1 MRSMLFAPGNK
12 YELLQK
18 FSKIQPDIA
27 IIDLEDAVPDSEKQV
42 ARENLQKY
50 AQEDKTAVTT
60 YVRVNALVSQH
71 FEEDI
76 RSIPPQIAG
85 IVIPKVNDAS
95 DIERATQAIE
105 RNSVSAK
112 ILVGI
117 ETVKGL
123 MSVQDIFGTASVFA
137 AYFGAEDY
145 VHDLGGLRTD
155 GNDEVLFART
165 QIGISSRLFGVP
177 VVDQIV
183 ADFSD
188 SERFMKEAQQAKSLG
203 FTGKLCI
210 HPSQV
215 PLANQSFS
223 STPEEIQQAIELLK
237 VYDEAVANGTAS
249 IVHDGQMVDEALAKQ
264 ARRILSQNTLCYRH
278 GRN

>member
-1 MRSMLFAPGNK
+1 MNQKMRSMLFAPGNK

-50 AQEDKTAVTT
+50 AQEDKTAATT

-71 FEEDI
+71 FEKDI

-145 VHDLGGLRTD
+145 IHDLGGLRTD

-183 ADFSD
+183 ADFSN

-249 IVHDGQMVDEALAKQ
+249 IVHNGQMVDEALAKQ
-264 ARRILSQNTLCYRH
+264 ARRILSQN
-278 GRN
+278 ND

>member
-1 MRSMLFAPGNK
+1 MNQKMRSMLFAPGNK

-50 AQEDKTAVTT
+50 AQEDKTAATT

-145 VHDLGGLRTD
+145 IHDLGGLRTD

-237 VYDEAVANGTAS
+237 VYDEAVTNGTAS
-249 IVHDGQMVDEALAKQ
+249 IVHNGQMVDEALAKQ
-264 ARRILSQNTLCYRH
+264 ARRILSQN
-278 GRN
+278 ND

>member
-1 MRSMLFAPGNK
+1 MSQKMRSMLFAPGNK

-50 AQEDKTAVTT
+50 AQEDKAAVTT

-249 IVHDGQMVDEALAKQ
+249 IVHNGQMVDEALAKQ
-264 ARRILSQNTLCYRH
+264 ARRILSQN
-278 GRN
+278 ND

>member
-1 MRSMLFAPGNK
+1 MNQKMRSMLFAPGNK

-50 AQEDKTAVTT
+50 AQEDKTAATT

-145 VHDLGGLRTD
+145 IHDLGGLRTD

-183 ADFSD
+183 ADFSN

-249 IVHDGQMVDEALAKQ
+249 IVHNGQMVDEALAKQ
-264 ARRILSQNTLCYRH
+264 ARRILSQN
-278 GRN
+278 ND

>member
-1 MRSMLFAPGNK
+1 MSQKMRSMLFAPGNK

-50 AQEDKTAVTT
+50 AQEDKTAATT

-145 VHDLGGLRTD
+145 IHDLGGLRTD

-249 IVHDGQMVDEALAKQ
+249 IVHNGQMVDEALAKQ
-264 ARRILSQNTLCYRH
+264 ARRILSQN
-278 GRN
+278 ND

>member
-1 MRSMLFAPGNK
+1 MSQKMRSMLFAPGNK

-27 IIDLEDAVPDSEKQV
+27 IIDLEDAVPDSEKKV

-105 RNSVSAK
+105 RYSVSAK

-145 VHDLGGLRTD
+145 IHDLGGLRTD

-223 STPEEIQQAIELLK
+223 STPEEIQQALELLK

-249 IVHDGQMVDEALAKQ
+249 IVHNGQMVDEALAKQ
-264 ARRILSQNTLCYRH
+264 ARRILSQN
-278 GRN
+278 ND

>member
-1 MRSMLFAPGNK
+1 MSQKMRSMLFAPGNK

-188 SERFMKEAQQAKSLG
+188 SERFMKEAKQAKSLG

-264 ARRILSQNTLCYRH
+264 ARRILSQN
-278 GRN
+278 ND

>member
-1 MRSMLFAPGNK
+1 MNQKMRSMLFAPGNK

-50 AQEDKTAVTT
+50 AQEDKTAATT

-112 ILVGI
+112 VLVGI

-145 VHDLGGLRTD
+145 IHDLGGLRTD

-249 IVHDGQMVDEALAKQ
+249 IVHNGQMVDEALAKQ
-264 ARRILSQNTLCYRH
+264 ARRILSQN
-278 GRN
+278 ND

>member
-1 MRSMLFAPGNK
+1 MSQKMRSMLFAPGNK

-27 IIDLEDAVPDSEKQV
+27 IIDLEDAVPNSEKQV
-42 ARENLQKY
+42 ARDNLQKY
-50 AQEDKTAVTT
+50 AQQDKTAATT
-60 YVRVNALVSQH
+60 YVRVNALVSEH

-76 RSIPPQIAG
+76 RSMPPQIAG
-85 IVIPKVNDAS
+85 IVIPKVNDPS

-145 VHDLGGLRTD
+145 IHDLGGLRTD

-188 SERFMKEAQQAKSLG
+188 SQRFMKEAQQAKSLG

-223 STPEEIQQAIELLK
+223 STPEEIQQATELLK
-237 VYDEAVANGTAS
+237 IYDEAVANGTAS
-249 IVHDGQMVDEALAKQ
+249 IVHNGQMVDEALAKQ
-264 ARRILSQNTLCYRH
+264 ARRILSQN
-278 GRN
+278 ND

>member
-1 MRSMLFAPGNK
+1 MTQKMRSMLFAPGNK
-12 YELLQK
+12 YELLQN

-27 IIDLEDAVPDSEKQV
+27 IIDLEDAVPDSEKQE

-50 AQEDKTAVTT
+50 AQEQNKNATTT
-60 YVRVNALVSQH
+60 YVRVNALISQH

-105 RNSVSAK
+105 RYSVSAK

-145 VHDLGGLRTD
+145 IHDLGGLRTD

-183 ADFSD
+183 ADFSN

-223 STPEEIQQAIELLK
+223 STPEEIQQALELLK

-249 IVHDGQMVDEALAKQ
+249 IVHNGQMVDEALAKQ
-264 ARRILSQNTLCYRH
+264 ARRILSQN
-278 GRN
+278 ND

>member
-1 MRSMLFAPGNK
+1 MNQKMRSMLFAPGNK

-50 AQEDKTAVTT
+50 AQEDKTAATT

-145 VHDLGGLRTD
+145 IHDLGGLRTD

-223 STPEEIQQAIELLK
+223 STPLEIQQAIELLK

-249 IVHDGQMVDEALAKQ
+249 IVHNGQMVDEALAKQ
-264 ARRILSQNTLCYRH
+264 ARRILSQN
-278 GRN
+278 ND

>member
-1 MRSMLFAPGNK
+1 MSQKMRSMLFAPGNK

-145 VHDLGGLRTD
+145 IHDLGGLRTD
-155 GNDEVLFART
+155 GNNEVLFART

-183 ADFSD
+183 ADFSN

-237 VYDEAVANGTAS
+237 VYDAAVANGTAS
-249 IVHDGQMVDEALAKQ
+249 IVHNGQMVDEALAKQ
-264 ARRILSQNTLCYRH
+264 ARRILSQN
-278 GRN
+278 ND

>member
-1 MRSMLFAPGNK
+1 MSQKMRSMLFAPGNK
-12 YELLQK
+12 YELLKK

-27 IIDLEDAVPDSEKQV
+27 IIDLEDAVPNSEKQV

-50 AQEDKTAVTT
+50 AQEDKTAATT
-60 YVRVNALVSQH
+60 YVRVNALVSEH

-76 RSIPPQIAG
+76 RSMPPQIAG
-85 IVIPKVNDAS
+85 IVIPKVNDPS

-145 VHDLGGLRTD
+145 IHDLGGLRTD

-264 ARRILSQNTLCYRH
+264 ARRILSQN
-278 GRN
+278 ND

>member
-1 MRSMLFAPGNK
+1 MSQKMRSMLFAPGNK

-50 AQEDKTAVTT
+50 AQEDKTAATT

-105 RNSVSAK
+105 RYSVSAK

-145 VHDLGGLRTD
+145 IHDLGGLRTD

-223 STPEEIQQAIELLK
+223 STPEEIQQALELLK

-249 IVHDGQMVDEALAKQ
+249 IVYNGQMVDEALAKQ
-264 ARRILSQNTLCYRH
+264 ARRILSQN
-278 GRN
+278 ND

>member
-1 MRSMLFAPGNK
+1 MNQKMRSMLFAPGNK

-264 ARRILSQNTLCYRH
+264 ARRILSQN
-278 GRN
+278 ND

>member
-1 MRSMLFAPGNK
+1 MNQKMRSMLFAPGNK

-50 AQEDKTAVTT
+50 AQKDKTAATT

-145 VHDLGGLRTD
+145 IHDLGGLRTD

-249 IVHDGQMVDEALAKQ
+249 IVHNGQMVDEALAKQ
-264 ARRILSQNTLCYRH
+264 ARRILSQN
-278 GRN
+278 ND

>member
-1 MRSMLFAPGNK
+1 MSQKMRSMLFAPGNK

-50 AQEDKTAVTT
+50 AQEDKTAATT

-105 RNSVSAK
+105 RYSVSAK

-145 VHDLGGLRTD
+145 IHDLGGLRTD

-249 IVHDGQMVDEALAKQ
+249 IVHNGQMVDEALAKQ
-264 ARRILSQNTLCYRH
+264 ARRILSQN
-278 GRN
+278 ND

>member
-1 MRSMLFAPGNK
+1 MSQKMRSMLFAPGNK

-18 FSKIQPDIA
+18 FSKIEPDIA
-27 IIDLEDAVPDSEKQV
+27 IIDLEDAVPNSEKQV

-50 AQEDKTAVTT
+50 AQEDKTAATT
-60 YVRVNALVSQH
+60 YVRVNALVSEH

-76 RSIPPQIAG
+76 RSMPPQIAG
-85 IVIPKVNDAS
+85 IVIPKVNDPS

-145 VHDLGGLRTD
+145 IHDLGGLRTD

-249 IVHDGQMVDEALAKQ
+249 IVYNGQMVDEALAKQ
-264 ARRILSQNTLCYRH
+264 ARRILSQN
-278 GRN
+278 ND

>member
-1 MRSMLFAPGNK
+1 MNQKMRSMLFAPGNK

-50 AQEDKTAVTT
+50 AQEDKTAATT

-145 VHDLGGLRTD
+145 IHDLGGLRTD

-249 IVHDGQMVDEALAKQ
+249 IVHNGQMVDEALAKQ
-264 ARRILSQNTLCYRH
+264 ARRILSQN
-278 GRN
+278 ND

>member
-1 MRSMLFAPGNK
+1 MSQKMRSMLFAPGNK

-105 RNSVSAK
+105 RYSVSAK

-145 VHDLGGLRTD
+145 IHDLGGLRTD

-223 STPEEIQQAIELLK
+223 STPEEIQQALELLK

-249 IVHDGQMVDEALAKQ
+249 IVHNGQMVDEALAKQ
-264 ARRILSQNTLCYRH
+264 ARRILSQN
-278 GRN
+278 ND

>member
-1 MRSMLFAPGNK
+1 MSQKMRSMLFAPGNK

-50 AQEDKTAVTT
+50 AQKDKTAATT

-145 VHDLGGLRTD
+145 IHDLGGLRTD

-249 IVHDGQMVDEALAKQ
+249 IVHNGQMVDEALAKQ
-264 ARRILSQNTLCYRH
+264 ARRILSQDND
-278 GRN
+278 

>member
-1 MRSMLFAPGNK
+1 MSQKMRSMLFAPGNK

-27 IIDLEDAVPDSEKQV
+27 IIDLEDAVPNSEKQV

-50 AQEDKTAVTT
+50 AQEDKTAATT

-145 VHDLGGLRTD
+145 IHDLGGLRTD

-183 ADFSD
+183 ADFSN

-237 VYDEAVANGTAS
+237 VYDAAVANGTAS
-249 IVHDGQMVDEALAKQ
+249 IVHNGQMVDEALAKQ
-264 ARRILSQNTLCYRH
+264 ARRILSQN
-278 GRN
+278 ND

>member
-1 MRSMLFAPGNK
+1 MSQKMRSMLFAPGNK

-123 MSVQDIFGTASVFA
+123 MSIQDIFGTASVFA

-145 VHDLGGLRTD
+145 IHDLGGLRTD

-183 ADFSD
+183 ADFSN

-223 STPEEIQQAIELLK
+223 STPEEIQLALELLK

-249 IVHDGQMVDEALAKQ
+249 IVYNGQMVDEALAKQ
-264 ARRILSQNTLCYRH
+264 ARRILSQN
-278 GRN
+278 ND

>member
-1 MRSMLFAPGNK
+1 MNQKMRSMLFAPGNK

-50 AQEDKTAVTT
+50 AQEDKTAATT

-145 VHDLGGLRTD
+145 IYDLGGLRTD

-249 IVHDGQMVDEALAKQ
+249 IVHNGQMVDEALAKQ
-264 ARRILSQNTLCYRH
+264 ARRILSQN
-278 GRN
+278 ND

>member
-1 MRSMLFAPGNK
+1 MSQKMRSMLFAPGNK

-155 GNDEVLFART
+155 GNNEVLFART

-264 ARRILSQNTLCYRH
+264 ARRILSQN
-278 GRN
+278 ND

>member
-1 MRSMLFAPGNK
+1 MSQKMRSMLFAPGNK

-50 AQEDKTAVTT
+50 AQEDKTAATT

-112 ILVGI
+112 LLVGI

-145 VHDLGGLRTD
+145 IHDLGGLRTD

-183 ADFSD
+183 ADFSN

-249 IVHDGQMVDEALAKQ
+249 IVHNGQMVDEALAKQ
-264 ARRILSQNTLCYRH
+264 ARRILSQN
-278 GRN
+278 ND

>member
-1 MRSMLFAPGNK
+1 MSQKMRSMLFAPGNK

-50 AQEDKTAVTT
+50 AQEDKTAATT

-145 VHDLGGLRTD
+145 IHDLGGLRTD
-155 GNDEVLFART
+155 GNNEVLFART

-183 ADFSD
+183 ADFSN

-223 STPEEIQQAIELLK
+223 STPEEIQQALELLK

-249 IVHDGQMVDEALAKQ
+249 IVHNGQMVDEALAKQ
-264 ARRILSQNTLCYRH
+264 ARRILSQN
-278 GRN
+278 ND

>member
-1 MRSMLFAPGNK
+1 MSQKMRSMLFAPGNK

-95 DIERATQAIE
+95 DIETATQAIE

-145 VHDLGGLRTD
+145 IHDLGGLRTD

-183 ADFSD
+183 ADFSN

-249 IVHDGQMVDEALAKQ
+249 IVHNGQMVDEALAKQ
-264 ARRILSQNTLCYRH
+264 ARRILSQN
-278 GRN
+278 ND

>member
-1 MRSMLFAPGNK
+1 MSHKMRSMLFAPGNK

-27 IIDLEDAVPDSEKQV
+27 IIDLEDAVPNSEKQV

-60 YVRVNALVSQH
+60 YVRVNALVSEH

-76 RSIPPQIAG
+76 RSMPPQIAG
-85 IVIPKVNDAS
+85 IVIPKVNDPS

-145 VHDLGGLRTD
+145 IHDLGGLRTD

-249 IVHDGQMVDEALAKQ
+249 IVYNGQMVDEALAKQ
-264 ARRILSQNTLCYRH
+264 ARRILSQN
-278 GRN
+278 ND

>member
-1 MRSMLFAPGNK
+1 MSQKMRSMLFAPGNK

-27 IIDLEDAVPDSEKQV
+27 IIDLEDAVPNSEKQV

-50 AQEDKTAVTT
+50 AQEDKTDATT
-60 YVRVNALVSQH
+60 YVRVNALVSEH

-76 RSIPPQIAG
+76 RSMPPQIAG
-85 IVIPKVNDAS
+85 IVIPKVNDPS

-145 VHDLGGLRTD
+145 IHDLGGLRTD

-249 IVHDGQMVDEALAKQ
+249 IVYNGQMVDEALAKQ
-264 ARRILSQNTLCYRH
+264 ARRILSQN
-278 GRN
+278 ND

>member
-1 MRSMLFAPGNK
+1 MSQKMRSMLFAPGNK

-50 AQEDKTAVTT
+50 AQEDKTAATT

-85 IVIPKVNDAS
+85 IMIPKVNDAS

-145 VHDLGGLRTD
+145 IHDLGGLRTD

-249 IVHDGQMVDEALAKQ
+249 IVHNGQMVDEALAKQ
-264 ARRILSQNTLCYRH
+264 ARRILSQN
-278 GRN
+278 ND

>member
-1 MRSMLFAPGNK
+1 MNQKMRSMLFAPGNK

-50 AQEDKTAVTT
+50 AQEDKTAATT

-123 MSVQDIFGTASVFA
+123 ISVQDIFGTASVFA

-145 VHDLGGLRTD
+145 IHDLGGLRTD

-237 VYDEAVANGTAS
+237 VYDEAVVNGTAS
-249 IVHDGQMVDEALAKQ
+249 IVHNGQMVDEALAKQ
-264 ARRILSQNTLCYRH
+264 ARRILSQN
-278 GRN
+278 ND

>member
-1 MRSMLFAPGNK
+1 MSQKMRSMLFAPGNK

-50 AQEDKTAVTT
+50 AQEDKTAAKT

-145 VHDLGGLRTD
+145 IHDLGGLRTD

-183 ADFSD
+183 ADFSN

-237 VYDEAVANGTAS
+237 VYDAAVANGTAS
-249 IVHDGQMVDEALAKQ
+249 IVHNGQMVDEALAKQ
-264 ARRILSQNTLCYRH
+264 ARRILSQN
-278 GRN
+278 ND

>member
-1 MRSMLFAPGNK
+1 MSQKMRSMLFAPGNK

-50 AQEDKTAVTT
+50 AQENKTAATT

-145 VHDLGGLRTD
+145 IHDLGGLRTD

-183 ADFSD
+183 ADFSN

-237 VYDEAVANGTAS
+237 VYDAAVANGTAS
-249 IVHDGQMVDEALAKQ
+249 IVHNGQMVDEALAKQ
-264 ARRILSQNTLCYRH
+264 ARRILSQN
-278 GRN
+278 ND

>member
-1 MRSMLFAPGNK
+1 MSQKMRSMLFAPGNK

-50 AQEDKTAVTT
+50 AQEDKTAATT

-105 RNSVSAK
+105 RNSVSAR

-249 IVHDGQMVDEALAKQ
+249 IVHNGQMVDEALAKQ
-264 ARRILSQNTLCYRH
+264 ARRILSQN
-278 GRN
+278 ND

>member
-1 MRSMLFAPGNK
+1 MSQKMRSMLFAPGNK

-27 IIDLEDAVPDSEKQV
+27 IIDLEDAVPNSEKQV

-50 AQEDKTAVTT
+50 AQQDKTAATT
-60 YVRVNALVSQH
+60 YVRVNALVSEH

-76 RSIPPQIAG
+76 RSMPPQIAG
-85 IVIPKVNDAS
+85 IVIPKVNDPS

-123 MSVQDIFGTASVFA
+123 MSIQDIFGTASVFA

-145 VHDLGGLRTD
+145 IHDLGGLRTD

-249 IVHDGQMVDEALAKQ
+249 IVYNGQMVDEALAKQ
-264 ARRILSQNTLCYRH
+264 ARRILSQN
-278 GRN
+278 ND

>member
-1 MRSMLFAPGNK
+1 MSQKMRSMLFAPGNK

-50 AQEDKTAVTT
+50 AQEDKTAVST

-249 IVHDGQMVDEALAKQ
+249 IVHNGQMVDEALAKQ
-264 ARRILSQNTLCYRH
+264 ARRILSQN
-278 GRN
+278 ND

>member
-12 YELLQK
+12 YELLKK

-27 IIDLEDAVPDSEKQV
+27 IIDLEDAVPNSEKQV

-50 AQEDKTAVTT
+50 AQEDKTAATT
-60 YVRVNALVSQH
+60 DVRVNALVSGH

-76 RSIPPQIAG
+76 RSMPPQIAG
-85 IVIPKVNDAS
+85 IVIPKVNDPS

-145 VHDLGGLRTD
+145 IHDLGGLRTD

-249 IVHDGQMVDEALAKQ
+249 IVYNGQMVDEALAKQ
-264 ARRILSQNTLCYRH
+264 ARRILSQN
-278 GRN
+278 ND